1 MMESLDRSKAVIEL
15 GKRIVAGLNLG
26 DDVVAQ
32 WMAHLI
38 AEKISAAESAPEDT
52 REAAVAACVEVVL
65 KLWAHR
71 YALPP
76 YMRPLRELDP
86 LLHTLKSLSL
96 DEADEYRYFSRPP
109 REEELDSATDDEK
122 SLFETAIGIDY
133 SARELIRY
141 LLGAATERSADS
153 VKLWLEDAVKGGL
166 DVSVELNVS
175 TFVADSL
182 LKAKEEA
189 QQRAILKRIA
199 RLESFADAAKALAGE
214 MRKTLPPGPDSSE
227 GRREKLE

>member
-1 MMESLDRSKAVIEL
+1 MESLDRSKAVIEL
-15 GKRIVAGLNLG
+15 GKRIVAGLKLG

-38 AEKISAAESAPEDT
+38 AERISAAEHAPDDKKDV
-52 REAAVAACVEVVL
+52 AVAACVESIL
-65 KLWAHR
+65 KLWANR

-96 DEADEYRYFSRPP
+96 DEADGYRYFSRAP
-109 REEELDSATDDEK
+109 RDEELEGATGEEK
-122 SLFETAIGIDY
+122 RLFELAIGIDH

-141 LLGAATERSADS
+141 VLGVAAERSVDS
-153 VKLWLEDAVKGGL
+153 VRLWLEEAVKGDL
-166 DVSVELNVS
+166 DVNVELSVS

-189 QQRAILKRIA
+189 QQKAMLKRIE
-199 RLESFADAAKALAGE
+199 RLESLADAARALAGE
-214 MRKTLPPGPDSSE
+214 MRKTLPPGVDSSE
-227 GRREKLE
+227 G